1 MLYRTGTLTA
11 RSLQGFRANRLRLV
25 RAVALAIGI
34 SLFLPMEQ
42 VSQASIVPIKSP
54 KDYARSLLSKEEFRC
69 LNKLYSKES
78 AWNPKAVGNLNGT
91 HRVYGIPQGKSEYLR
106 TADPI
111 AQVNWGLRYIK
122 HRYSGSACNAWSH
135 FKRKG
140 WH

>member
-1 MLYRTGTLTA
+1 
-11 RSLQGFRANRLRLV
+11 
-25 RAVALAIGI
+25 
-34 SLFLPMEQ
+34 MEQ